1 MLARGKITEEV
12 TEVKKITLY
21 IGLNDKDSKIQEV
34 GTIDAYKM
42 VSNVIEVDST
52 ITEGRGIYKHEDG
65 TVVSEVS
72 LIVELLDFDNILSK
86 GWVKN
91 KINQIKTLLNQES
104 VAVQY
109 QEVDS
114 ELI

>member
-1 MLARGKITEEV
+1 M
-12 TEVKKITLY
+12 KKITLY
-21 IGLNDKDSKIQEV
+21 IGLNDKDSKVQEV
-34 GTIDAYKM
+34 GTLDAYKM

-52 ITEGRGIYKHEDG
+52 ITEGRGIYKHKDG

-104 VAVQY
+104 IAVQY

>member
-1 MLARGKITEEV
+1 M
-12 TEVKKITLY
+12 KKITLY
-21 IGLNDKDSKIQEV
+21 IGLNDKDSKIQEIN
-34 GTIDAYKM
+34 TIDAYKL
-42 VSNVIEVDST
+42 VSNVIGVDST

-65 TVVSEVS
+65 TVVSETS
-72 LIVELLDFDNILSK
+72 LIVELLDFCNALDK
-86 GWVKN
+86 GWIKS

>member
-1 MLARGKITEEV
+1 M
-12 TEVKKITLY
+12 KKITLY
-21 IGLNDKDSKIQEV
+21 IGLNDKDSKVQEV
-34 GTIDAYKM
+34 GTLDAYKM

-52 ITEGRGIYKHEDG
+52 ITEGRGIYKHNDG

-104 VAVQY
+104 IAVQY

>member
-1 MLARGKITEEV
+1 M
-12 TEVKKITLY
+12 KKITLY
-21 IGLNDKDSKIQEV
+21 IGLNDKDSKVQEV
-34 GTIDAYKM
+34 STLDAYKM
-42 VSNVIEVDST
+42 VSNIIGVGST

-72 LIVELLDFDNILSK
+72 LIVELLDFDNTLSK

-91 KINQIKTLLNQES
+91 KVEVIKAMLNQES
-104 VAVQY
+104 VAVQE
-109 QEVDS
+109 QEVVS